1 MNEEF
6 SNSQVQL
13 REGKFGHWDKGV
25 EVSRAKISGPEN
37 FERLPSREEERLGEG
52 VRVESEVDVSWQ
64 SAAARKV

>member
-1 MNEEF
+1 M
-6 SNSQVQL
+6 
-13 REGKFGHWDKGV
+13 